1 MKKLLTLALA
11 AGLAA
16 IATAENFRIDISG
29 QSNQV
34 GLVVKQMDDGIT
46 GTQAEWLGD
55 KKDQRLIFCG
65 PVAGKWEKK
74 SFSFLPKKDGKISI
88 CLMGYENRADAP
100 LIAYDDIKVN
110 GQPLINGGF
119 EASSEK
125 IAPWSSWGKAK
136 LHGRRRRRGQKF
148 CPGQSPQPGN
158 SGLLRQSRRACH
170 CHRSDESS
178 ELIHNKTAKKRA

>member
-74 SFSFLPKKDGKISI
+74 SFSFLAKKDGKISI

-110 GQPLINGGF
+110 GQPLINAALKPPLKKLPHGAAG
-119 EASSEK
+119 AKQNSPRTAAPPRAK
-125 IAPWSSWGKAK
+125 ILSWPITTT
-136 LHGRRRRRGQKF
+136 RRFRTSPSKPESLSLSPFRRKQRTD
-148 CPGQSPQPGN
+148 S
-158 SGLLRQSRRACH
+158 
-170 CHRSDESS
+170 
-178 ELIHNKTAKKRA
+178 

>member
-29 QSNQV
+29 QKSQV

-46 GTQAEWLGD
+46 GTQAGWLGD

-65 PVAGKWEKK
+65 SVSGKWEKK
-74 SFSFLPKKDGKISI
+74 SFSFLAKKDGRISL

-100 LIAYDDIKVN
+100 LIGYDDIKVN

-125 IAPWSSWGKAK
+125 ITSWGGWGKAK
-136 LHGRRRRRGQKF
+136 LV
-148 CPGQSPQPGN
+148 
-158 SGLLRQSRRACH
+158 
-170 CHRSDESS
+170 SDGTAAEGKNFVLANHHNTAIQEFNVKAG
-178 ELIHNKTAKKRA
+178 ELVTITFQAKTAN

>member
-1 MKKLLTLALA
+1 MKKVLTLALA

-29 QSNQV
+29 QKSQV
-34 GLVVKQMDDGIT
+34 GFVIKQMDDGIT
-46 GTQAEWLGD
+46 GTQAPWLGD
-55 KKDQRLIFCG
+55 KQDQRLVFSG
-65 PVAGKWEKK
+65 SVSGKWEKK
-74 SFSFLPKKDGKISI
+74 SFSFLAKKDGKISL

-125 IAPWSSWGKAK
+125 IAPWGGWGKAK
-136 LHGRRRRRGQKF
+136 LVTDGTAAEGKNFVLVNHHNVASQDFNVKAG
-148 CPGQSPQPGN
+148 
-158 SGLLRQSRRACH
+158 
-170 CHRSDESS
+170 
-178 ELIHNKTAKKRA
+178 ELVTVSFQTKTAN

>member
-65 PVAGKWEKK
+65 PLAGKWEKK
-74 SFSFLPKKDGKISI
+74 SFSFLAKKDGKISI
-88 CLMGYENRADAP
+88 CLMGDENRADAP

-136 LHGRRRRRGQKF
+136 LATDGGAAE
-148 CPGQSPQPGN
+148 GN
-158 SGLLRQSRRACH
+158 NFVLANHHNPAIQDFSVKGG
-170 CHRSDESS
+170 
-178 ELIHNKTAKKRA
+178 ELVTVTVQTKAAN